1 MTRGLIYRPEM
12 GCARRPGVLWLEL
25 TENGDFSHV
34 ETCAT
39 ESPDFLILQCL
50 SGNWGH
56 CFQGS
61 EFCGLNS
68 PMIFL
73 YLCLTVLQ

>member
-12 GCARRPGVLWLEL
+12 GCASRPGTLWLEL
-25 TENGDFSHV
+25 TDNGDSSHM
-34 ETCAT
+34 ETRAI

-50 SGNWGH
+50 LGNWGH

-61 EFCGLNS
+61 EFCSLNS
-68 PMIFL
+68 QMIFL
-73 YLCLTVLQ
+73 YLCLTVL